1 MWFCDEFW
9 TLQDSG
15 HFRICHDFVPVPA
28 VALSILHSQ
37 WTSNALNLRLLFTD
51 MGLVTQWSV
60 CNHDLRLHESFPK
73 VEQLTKSVGI
83 IASVH
88 INRFWG
94 SSGTKFSQSGIFP
107 GTSIS
112 TNMSDIIHHPHLY
125 LSARFITCMVDI
137 RWRSSGDSV
146 KDSSRGEET
155 AVKNETKYRCSISL
169 GHSDKIV
176 HGHILVPVWFA
187 DLCGTSQTIL
197 PSLREGKICSLWF
210 YSSCC

>member
-1 MWFCDEFW
+1 MVLWWFLYTAGFRTFQDLSWFC
-9 TLQDSG
+9 T
-15 HFRICHDFVPVPA
+15 CHCCSIVHTTFPVDIKCSKLEA
-28 VALSILHSQ
+28 AFH
-37 WTSNALNLRLLFTD
+37 WHGTCDTR
-51 MGLVTQWSV
+51 SV
-60 CNHDLRLHESFPK
+60 CNHESFLK
-73 VEQLTKSVGI
+73 VDQLTKSVDVI
-83 IASVH
+83 SSVH

-112 TNMSDIIHHPHLY
+112 TNMSDVIHHPDLY

-176 HGHILVPVWFA
+176 HGDILVPVWFA

>member
-1 MWFCDEFW
+1 MWFCDDFC

-83 IASVH
+83 IESGH
-88 INRFWG
+88 IN
-94 SSGTKFSQSGIFP
+94 
-107 GTSIS
+107 
-112 TNMSDIIHHPHLY
+112 
-125 LSARFITCMVDI
+125 
-137 RWRSSGDSV
+137 
-146 KDSSRGEET
+146 
-155 AVKNETKYRCSISL
+155 
-169 GHSDKIV
+169 
-176 HGHILVPVWFA
+176 IL
-187 DLCGTSQTIL
+187 
-197 PSLREGKICSLWF
+197 
-210 YSSCC
+210 